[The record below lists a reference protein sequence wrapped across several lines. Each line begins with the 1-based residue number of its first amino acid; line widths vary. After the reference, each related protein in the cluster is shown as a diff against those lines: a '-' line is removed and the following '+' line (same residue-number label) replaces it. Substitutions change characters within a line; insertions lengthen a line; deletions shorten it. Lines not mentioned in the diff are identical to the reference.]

1 MTAAAPPVTGAASAD
16 TPTPAAGAPRPR
28 RRRGIAGWIVIGV
41 VLLLV
46 GGAGAALAGLSQ
58 WVARD
63 ALDPES
69 AGPAGTRAL
78 VGVLREHGVEV
89 IVVRDRSSAQKALLA
104 ADATLV
110 LPDTPAL
117 SDAGVENLAT
127 AAEDVVLI
135 DPRSRTLR
143 LLLPGSSP
151 AGYGSGDVV
160 DPGCDLADA
169 QRAGPIL
176 PGAVASTTGDALAC
190 YPSGDGYG
198 LLVQDD
204 GAHRV
209 SAVDARSL
217 FTNESLAENGNAA
230 LAINLMGRHPQL
242 VWYMPGVGDTD
253 LATKEPSLGQLTPPW
268 VSPVIV
274 LLLFSAVAAAIWRGR
289 RFGPLVPE
297 RLPVTVRV
305 SETTE
310 GRARLYARSRDAVHA
325 ADQLRL
331 SALVRL
337 SRLLGLG
344 PAASATEIADAAA
357 DRLGWDRR
365 AVRGIL
371 IEELPRDDAQ
381 LVALRDRLSHLEGA
395 VRQAVRPERNAP

>member
-1 MTAAAPPVTGAASAD
+1 MTAAVAPAPPEAA
-16 TPTPAAGAPRPR
+16 AAGRPQR
-28 RRRGIAGWIVIGV
+28 PGMAAWIVIGL

-46 GGAGAALAGLSQ
+46 GGVGAALAGLSQ

-78 VGVLREHGVEV
+78 VEVLREHGVG
-89 IVVRDRSSAQKALLA
+89 VVVARDRSSAQEALLG

-117 SDAGVENLAT
+117 SDRGVENLSA

-143 LLLPGSSP
+143 LLLPGSRP
-151 AGYGSGDVV
+151 AGYGSGEVV
-160 DPGCDLADA
+160 DPACDLPDA
-169 QRAGPIL
+169 ERAGAIL
-176 PGAVASTTGDALAC
+176 PGAVASTTGEALAC
-190 YPSGDGYG
+190 YPSGDGFG

-204 GAHRV
+204 GSRRV
-209 SAVDARSL
+209 SAVDGRTL
-217 FTNESLAENGNAA
+217 FANESLAENGNAA
-230 LAINLMGRHPQL
+230 LAINLMGRHPHL

-253 LATKEPSLGQLTPPW
+253 LATKDPSLGQLTPPW

-337 SRLLGLG
+337 FRLLGLG

-365 AVRGIL
+365 AVRGVL

-381 LVALRDRLSHLEGA
+381 LVALRDRISHLEGA
-395 VRQAVRPERNAP
+395 VREAVRPERNPS